1 MKLILALIITCL
13 IVVPSYAQEESNPKN
28 LIGFLKPK
36 MHVGIV
42 TFENSDRVRIEIY
55 SQEDQ
60 KILMDSRHMTLE
72 QLELKYERVKKEL
85 ARVRAEAIA
94 ERSGTLPIPK
104 PGTSQPRVDVG
115 LNAHNNETFYVITH
129 VGEDYILLSGIS
141 NRLKRRAMS
150 INFVSSIS
158 WNDQLPIDV
167 YSVDGK

>member
-60 KILMDSRHMTLE
+60 KILMDSRQMTLE
-72 QLELKYERVKKEL
+72 QLELKYERVKREL

-94 ERSGTLPIPK
+94 ERLGTLAIPK
-104 PGTSQPRVDVG
+104 PGAAQPKVDVG
-115 LNAHNNETFYVITH
+115 LRAHNNETFYVITH